1 MGERHM
7 KRRHVLIGALAVT
20 LTGGAAWTWSRSSDR
35 AAIDLAAAKRLAMP
49 PLLDTSETGRVG
61 LTAQAGETNFLGG
74 APTRTIGFN
83 EAYLGPT
90 IRMQNGPLAAD
101 VRNAL
106 NHPVTVHWHG
116 LMVPGEHD
124 GGPHLAVRP
133 GGEWTPD
140 MEIGQE
146 PCTALYHTHVHERT
160 AADVYAGLA
169 GVIQVTDGQDDERGL
184 PSDYGVDD
192 LTLVLQDR
200 RFDGS
205 GRMVYDLSMMDVMH
219 GFTGDV
225 MLINGQVG
233 VVAAVPKGIVRLR
246 LVNASNARVY
256 TLFAEDGRTIHL
268 AATDG
273 GYLPAPVAVEMV
285 RLSPG
290 ERVELLVDFSDG
302 RPMAMMSE
310 GDPNQGPGGMMG
322 RMRGMVDRFV
332 ARSFPVLDFAVDD
345 RLPVRIDRLPDD
357 LGGTRP
363 DLQSEAT
370 VTRRFSLDMGMGGMM
385 GGRMMGGGMMR
396 RGTMGGF
403 AINGAP
409 FDMRRIDFDVKRGT
423 TERWIVS
430 TDMLVH
436 PFHVHG
442 ALFQVDREN
451 GRSPRLENSGWKDT
465 VLVEGEAELLVR
477 FDQAAGSDMPFMFHC
492 HILEHEDGGMMG
504 QFTVT

>member
-1 MGERHM
+1 M
-7 KRRHVLIGALAVT
+7 KRRHFLTGALVATVA
-20 LTGGAAWTWSRSSDR
+20 GGAALTWPRSSSR
-35 AAIDLAAAKRLAMP
+35 AQVDLATANRLAMP

-61 LTAQAGETNFLGG
+61 LTAQAGETDFLGG
-74 APTRTIGFN
+74 APTRTIGYN
-83 EAYLGPT
+83 QAYLGPT

-101 VRNAL
+101 VQNSL

-116 LMVPGEHD
+116 LMAPGEHD

-140 MEIGQE
+140 MEVRQE

-169 GVIQVTDGQDDERGL
+169 GAIQVSDGKDDERGL
-184 PSDYGVDD
+184 PSQYGVDD

-200 RFDGS
+200 RFDGN
-205 GRMVYDLSMMDVMH
+205 GRMVYGLSMMDVMH
-219 GFTGDV
+219 GFTGNV
-225 MLINGQVG
+225 MLINGQANA
-233 VVAAVPKGIVRLR
+233 VAAVPKGIVRLR
-246 LVNASNARVY
+246 LINASNARIY
-256 TLFAEDGRTIHL
+256 TLFAEDGRTVHL
-268 AATDG
+268 TATDG
-273 GYLPAPVAVEMV
+273 GYLPAPITVEKV

-290 ERVELLVDFSDG
+290 ERVELLVDFSDR
-302 RPMAMMSE
+302 RPMVLMSG

-332 ARSFPVLDFAVDD
+332 DRSFAVLSFAVDD
-345 RLPVRIDRLPDD
+345 RLPTRITRLPAD

-363 DLQSEAT
+363 DLESVVST
-370 VTRRFSLDMGMGGMM
+370 TRRFSLDMGMGGMM
-385 GGRMMGGGMMR
+385 GGGMMR
-396 RGTMGGF
+396 RGMMGGF
-403 AINGAP
+403 AINGRP
-409 FDMRRIDFDVKRGT
+409 FDMRHVDFDVKLGT

-430 TDMLVH
+430 AAMLAH

-442 ALFQVDREN
+442 ALFQVVRED
-451 GRSPRLENSGWKDT
+451 GSSPRPENRGWKDT
-465 VLVEGEAELLVR
+465 VLVESESELLVR
-477 FDQAAGSDMPFMFHC
+477 FDQPAGSDTPFMYHC